1 MVIITNGGA
10 FMYAYD
16 LYPNINLHINEEKGE
31 YKNKVTKEILKH
43 IEVIYKEKKL
53 MLLNIM
59 NLVL

>member
-1 MVIITNGGA
+1 
-10 FMYAYD
+10 MYAYD